1 MSQSPIPVRL
11 EIIAAAAGCALLTL
25 RRRLAAGRFPVADVR
40 LPGRNERGWSIV
52 AIANHDPVL
61 ADRVRRVLEV
71 LEANQ

>member
-40 LPGRNERGWSIV
+40 LPGRNERGWSIPTIE
-52 AIANHDPVL
+52 AHDPAL
-61 ADRVRRVLEV
+61 ADRVRRIIVALEV
-71 LEANQ
+71 GE